1 MKTYIIKFKT
11 GEDDR
16 TMRVMNCNNDNHAKA
31 KLCEYVMRKENLVP
45 VITALYP
52 EHPTDPF
59 EILNKIVN
67 GGF

>member
-11 GEDDR
+11 GEDER
-16 TMRVMNCNNDNHAKA
+16 TMRVMNCINDNHAKA
-31 KLCEYVMRKENLVP
+31 KLCEYVMKKENLVP
-45 VITALYP
+45 VITALYA

-59 EILNKIVN
+59 EMLNKIVN